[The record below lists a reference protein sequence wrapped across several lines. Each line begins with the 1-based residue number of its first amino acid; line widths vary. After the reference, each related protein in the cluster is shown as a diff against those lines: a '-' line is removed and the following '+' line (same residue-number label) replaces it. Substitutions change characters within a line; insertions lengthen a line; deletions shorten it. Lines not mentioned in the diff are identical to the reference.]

1 MTYIYI
7 WLYEYRSRWIVDT
20 HLQRKWS
27 TVPRPPRRSFRH
39 CRCPPVRRHDPPWP
53 CPTSRR
59 GTGDGTWWNRSN
71 PLNHHHFRWENHGCQ
86 WFIYVYMIGRG
97 FSGSIVVE
105 SCWSWLT
112 MIHTLQRQTWKNEK
126 LPKVLLGV
134 FNIFQYESAAGY
146 CQLRRHTQQN
156 CPWQQWHRGNF
167 CASLSPGTAPPVQ
180 SGRRGKDGFCGSKAR
195 LRETIKAFQHL
206 LTEIIRDLW
215 RSGTRL
221 GMNGRMDEWMDRIYY
236 IKII

>member
-1 MTYIYI
+1 MVANG
-7 WLYEYRSRWIVDT
+7 L
-20 HLQRKWS
+20 
-27 TVPRPPRRSFRH
+27 
-39 CRCPPVRRHDPPWP
+39 
-53 CPTSRR
+53 
-59 GTGDGTWWNRSN
+59 
-71 PLNHHHFRWENHGCQ
+71 
-86 WFIYVYMIGRG
+86 YMIGRG

-105 SCWSWLT
+105 SCWWLT
-112 MIHTLQRQTWKNEK
+112 MIHTLQRQTWKNGE
-126 LPKVLLGV
+126 LPKVPLGEV

-221 GMNGRMDEWMDRIYY
+221 GMNGRMDEWMDRIILHKNY
-236 IKII
+236 IKLCVYTMYSLVWYNMVWYRMVWCGTVLQSNVYIVL